1 MPRANDTTDKVF
13 YKGSSED
20 FVIFVDNAQI
30 LRNWLRDRSIPL
42 VNVVNGWNIF
52 VTQK

>member
-1 MPRANDTTDKVF
+1 MPRANDATDKVF

-20 FVIFVDNAQI
+20 FVIFVDNVQT
-30 LRNWLRDRSIPL
+30 LKNWLQDRSIPL